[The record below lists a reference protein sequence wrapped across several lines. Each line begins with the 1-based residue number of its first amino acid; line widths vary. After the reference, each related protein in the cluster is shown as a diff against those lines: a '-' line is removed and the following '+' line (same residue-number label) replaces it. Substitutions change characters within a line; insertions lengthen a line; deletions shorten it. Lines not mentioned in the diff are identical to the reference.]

1 MSEQA
6 APQAPVAPVTTTEA
20 APQTAQPSQEQ
31 MALRKMAQRESALRR
46 EMAAIKAEKDSW
58 VQKEQAW
65 KQKEEEY
72 SQKYIPKDK
81 LETDPLGMLSE
92 LGYDNERIAHML
104 LNPQAPVPPYVEKL
118 LKKIEALEQG
128 QQQSKTEAE
137 KQQAQQY
144 ETAINQVRNDVMN
157 LVKTNDSFEGIRASG
172 AEEAVVQ
179 LIVETYNTENRLM
192 SVEDAAQAVEDYV
205 LEEALKLASIGK
217 VKSKFAP
224 PPVETPEPQPQKQN
238 IIPRQQPQLKTL
250 TNSTTVSSRS
260 PSTSADRRA
269 RAIAAF
275 QGKLNT

>member
-6 APQAPVAPVTTTEA
+6 APQAPVAPAATETA
-20 APQTAQPSQEQ
+20 TQQAQPSQDQ
-31 MALRKMAQRESALRR
+31 LALRKMAQREASLRR
-46 EMAAIKAEKDSW
+46 EMAAIKAEKDAW

-72 SQKYIPKDK
+72 SQKYIPRDK

-92 LGYDNERIAHML
+92 LGYDNERVAQML

-137 KQQAQQY
+137 KQQQAQY

-157 LVKTNDSFEGIRASG
+157 LVKTNESFEGIRASG

-205 LEEALKLASIGK
+205 LEEALKLANIGK

-224 PPVETPEPQPQKQN
+224 PPVEVPEAQPQKQN
-238 IIPRQQPQLKTL
+238 IIPRQQSQLKTL
-250 TNSTTVSSRS
+250 TNSQTVSSRA
-260 PSTSADRRA
+260 PQTDRDRRA